1 MLAREMF
8 YNKMRHLLILILISI
23 TNNSFAEIKDQI
35 IKDLENTTNISFN
48 FEQNINGKIE
58 NGNCIIQY
66 PKKIY
71 CNYDLANQKILVSNG
86 NSLVIKTNTSYY
98 LYPLERT
105 PLNLILDKK
114 FLVNKIK
121 ESDERIIDEKFV
133 NYKFIEKDNEINIFF
148 NKESYNLIGWQT
160 LDVYQNLSITYISKI
175 KKNKKLKTKLFNLP
189 QQNILKP

>member
-35 IKDLENTTNISFN
+35 IKNLNDMTNISFN

-121 ESDERIIDEKFV
+121 KSVERIIDEKFV